1 MKPAVVLLRAALVA
15 TLGFCLWSAVEA
27 KAQSTIEDVMVPWTA
42 MERDI
47 PVGGEH
53 GWSAWAPQL
62 AALSGDLTASIK

>member
-27 KAQSTIEDVMVPWTA
+27 RAQSTVEHVMVPWAA
-42 MERDI
+42 MGRDI

-53 GWSAWAPQL
+53 G
-62 AALSGDLTASIK
+62 